1 MYVYIFLGSSCQD
14 VPYLMYV
21 CACVYTYTH
30 TQSCIH
36 IHIYIYTYR
45 GEAAGAMEVVMSKVT
60 LSKGDEKRGGMLKEV
75 ALDALGELCVIP
87 GLLQEL
93 YINFDCSL
101 RSPNLFQKLMLF
113 LSKVS
118 PLCVRFSNTTFLHT

>member
-1 MYVYIFLGSSCQD
+1 MSY
-14 VPYLMYV
+14 P
-21 CACVYTYTH
+21 
-30 TQSCIH
+30 CIR
-36 IHIYIYTYR
+36 R

-60 LSKGDEKRGGMLKEV
+60 LMKGDEKRGGMLKEV

-93 YINFDCSL
+93 YINFDCSM

-113 LSKVS
+113 LSKV
-118 PLCVRFSNTTFLHT
+118 LRVCVGVCVHACVRNTWYSHIHTWC

>member
-1 MYVYIFLGSSCQD
+1 
-14 VPYLMYV
+14 
-21 CACVYTYTH
+21 
-30 TQSCIH
+30 
-36 IHIYIYTYR
+36 
-45 GEAAGAMEVVMSKVT
+45 MSKVT
-60 LSKGDEKRGGMLKEV
+60 LTKGDDKRGVSMLKEV

-101 RSPNLFQKLMLF
+101 QSPNIFQKLMLF

-118 PLCVRFSNTTFLHT
+118 AYASAHVHVCTF